1 MRDLLGPG
9 IETMTPAFSSGL
21 YPTLSTFSSPVPP
34 AQAFPPPSSDWHRNR
49 KLCGPRSSLIHRGC
63 PWYLLF
69 CHLRC
74 FQRQCLLPHVPSV
87 GMFSHD
93 CRSVGIWAPALEA
106 FCCNQWLLLPGVN
119 ITFHWGPRPPNP
131 QSPNLCL
138 ALRLQPFPALQPPSQ
153 IPMFSFRGEM
163 QNNMSDTSFVGVDR
177 SGDR

>member
-1 MRDLLGPG
+1 MDNCDSWKCAKPFVKGAGSACFFVSSP
-9 IETMTPAFSSGL
+9 IASYPA
-21 YPTLSTFSSPVPP
+21 LSTFSSLVPP

-87 GMFSHD
+87 GTFSHD

-153 IPMFSFRGEM
+153 IPRLHLLVPTHAHLG
-163 QNNMSDTSFVGVDR
+163 
-177 SGDR
+177 